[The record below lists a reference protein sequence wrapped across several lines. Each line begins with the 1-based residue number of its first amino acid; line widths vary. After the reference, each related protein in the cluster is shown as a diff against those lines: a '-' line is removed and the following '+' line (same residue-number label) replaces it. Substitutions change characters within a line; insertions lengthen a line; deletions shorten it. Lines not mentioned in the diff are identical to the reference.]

1 MNLDFEYFAE
11 VKVIQ
16 ISVEMSS
23 FACKILVFFF
33 LFFLFPKLRAMC
45 FPSNN
50 FSKILSN
57 ANKFLQTCCGV
68 NIVVPD
74 PF

>member
-16 ISVEMSS
+16 ISVEMSC
-23 FACKILVFFF
+23 FACKIRVLFF
-33 LFFLFPKLRAMC
+33 LFFLFPKLRAMR

-57 ANKFLQTCCGV
+57 GNKFLQTCCGV

-74 PF
+74 TF